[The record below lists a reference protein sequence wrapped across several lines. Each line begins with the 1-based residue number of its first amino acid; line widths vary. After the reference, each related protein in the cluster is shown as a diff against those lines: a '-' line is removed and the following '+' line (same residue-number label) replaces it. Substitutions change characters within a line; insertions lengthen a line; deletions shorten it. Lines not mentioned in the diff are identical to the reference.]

1 MTGVVVAIQAR
12 TGSSRLPGKVLAEI
26 AGRPALR
33 LQLDRLHLLV
43 GNGHTLV
50 VATSDLPGDDA
61 VADLATAAGVAVV
74 RGPEA
79 DVLGRFGRVLE
90 HFAPTTV
97 VRLTGDCPLSDPA
110 IVLDALALHERE
122 SAAYTSTV
130 HPRSFPK
137 GLDVEVVAASA
148 LAEAVAEADDPF
160 EREHVTP
167 FVVRRPERYPAANLS
182 SGDDLGELWWTV
194 DTADDLAAV
203 RLIASRVADPVAA
216 GWREVLAAQPPDDR
230 SGESVRTAPPS

>member
-1 MTGVVVAIQAR
+1 VDDVVIAIQAR

-33 LQLDRLHLLV
+33 LQLDRLRPLV
-43 GNGHTLV
+43 AAGHRLV
-50 VATSDLPGDDA
+50 VATSVLPGDDA
-61 VADLATAAGVAVV
+61 VAELAEAAGAEVV

-79 DVLGRFGRVLE
+79 DVLGRFGLVLD
-90 HFAPTTV
+90 ALSPATV

-110 IVLDALALHERE
+110 IVADVLALHHE
-122 SAAYTSTV
+122 SGAAYTSTV

-137 GLDVEVVAASA
+137 GLDVEVVSAGA
-148 LAEAVAEADDPF
+148 LADAVAGATDPY

-167 FVVRRPERYPAANLS
+167 FVVRRPDRYPAANLS
-182 SGDDLGELWWTV
+182 SGDDLGELCWTV
-194 DTADDLAAV
+194 DTPDDLAAV
-203 RLIASRVADPVAA
+203 RLLASRVADPVTA

-230 SGESVRTAPPS
+230 SGESVRSAPPT